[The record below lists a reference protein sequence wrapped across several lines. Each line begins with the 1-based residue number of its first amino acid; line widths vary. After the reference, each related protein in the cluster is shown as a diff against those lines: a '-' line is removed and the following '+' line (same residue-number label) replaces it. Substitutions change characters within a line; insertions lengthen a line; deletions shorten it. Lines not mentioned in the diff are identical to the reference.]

1 MNPGVITSMTGR
13 RLYEMLCTATIC
25 AATAWGCGGKSAKTK
40 TVPTSATPGAT
51 AQATPAAAKTV
62 AASPHVGV
70 SDDLAAACKLRF
82 AEAHAPKFGFDD
94 SVLLPGDRDVLQQV
108 AECLTKGPLKGHGVQ
123 LVGRTDPRGTDEYNL
138 GLGSQRAQS
147 VKTYLERLGVPSARL
162 SSTTKGEIGAAGTDE
177 TGWQRDRRVDLE
189 LMN

>member
-1 MNPGVITSMTGR
+1 
-13 RLYEMLCTATIC
+13 
-25 AATAWGCGGKSAKTK
+25 
-40 TVPTSATPGAT
+40 
-51 AQATPAAAKTV
+51 
-62 AASPHVGV
+62 
-70 SDDLAAACKLRF
+70 
-82 AEAHAPKFGFDD
+82 
-94 SVLLPGDRDVLQQV
+94 
-108 AECLTKGPLKGHGVQ
+108 VQ